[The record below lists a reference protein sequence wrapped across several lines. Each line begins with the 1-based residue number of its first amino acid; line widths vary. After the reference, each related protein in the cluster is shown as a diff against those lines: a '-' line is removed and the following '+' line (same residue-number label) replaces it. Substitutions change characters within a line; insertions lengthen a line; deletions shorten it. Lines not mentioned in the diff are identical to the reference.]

1 MGVLDCI
8 GVASAFISGSVA
20 LIIFIIDFIRGKWRW

>member
-8 GVASAFISGSVA
+8 GMATAFISGVA
-20 LIIFIIDFIRGKWRW
+20 VLVIAIIDFIGNR

>member
-8 GVASAFISGSVA
+8 GVVTMFISGAASLA
-20 LIIFIIDFIRGKWRW
+20 IFIIDFIGGKWRW